1 MESKI
6 YRGNAS
12 ELIALPEINHYIS
25 RFGEIVVKSGKELLE
40 LPTRKVNKKY
50 RVICINGTQYYVHKL
65 VWQYVCGGKY
75 EEGIVPVDGNHENFD
90 PTNWQLRKGGMGR
103 PRIKDF
109 WAMRKEYVDGAKV
122 SDIAEKHGTS
132 LSYATLICLG
142 FKELPEWLST
152 H

>member
-1 MESKI
+1 MNAKI

-12 ELIALPEINHYIS
+12 ELIALPEMNHYIS

-40 LPTRKVNKKY
+40 IPTRRINKKY
-50 RVICINGTQYYVHKL
+50 RVISINGNQYYIHKL
-65 VWQYVCGGKY
+65 VWKYVRGGEY
-75 EEGIVPVDGNHENFD
+75 SESIEPIDGNHENFD
-90 PTNWQLRKGGMGR
+90 ASNWQLRKGGIGR

-109 WAMRKEYVDGAKV
+109 WSMRKEYVDGAKV
-122 SDIAEKHGTS
+122 ADIAAKHGTS

-142 FKELPEWLST
+142 FKELPEWLSM